1 MATDNLSR
9 LNEVLDGLIESLTPS
24 ARKEISKDISRKLRA
39 SQAKRIRLNL
49 SPEGEKYQARK
60 RPKSNREIKFMYF
73 GDERHLKSWRGSKR
87 YIIGFDR
94 FRGDIRTFRKDRIE
108 RYTKVDKG
116 LTTGQEYAYGRNSK
130 IRNRMFVN
138 LIKTKWL
145 KAKASPNEASV
156 QFESIANHVARIHH
170 YGLRDRIGSQEITY
184 PKRELLGFT
193 QEELNMIED
202 AIVDHLSK
210 LGL

>member
-1 MATDNLSR
+1 MATDDLTI

-24 ARKEISKDISRKLRA
+24 ARKEMSRDISRKLRA
-39 SQAKRIRLNL
+39 TQAKRIRLNL

-108 RYTKVDKG
+108 RYTKID
-116 LTTGQEYAYGRNSK
+116 TGVATASYGRKSQ

-193 QEELNMIED
+193 PEELNMVED

>member
-1 MATDNLSR
+1 
-9 LNEVLDGLIESLTPS
+9 
-24 ARKEISKDISRKLRA
+24 
-39 SQAKRIRLNL
+39 
-49 SPEGEKYQARK
+49 
-60 RPKSNREIKFMYF
+60 
-73 GDERHLKSWRGSKR
+73 
-87 YIIGFDR
+87 
-94 FRGDIRTFRKDRIE
+94 
-108 RYTKVDKG
+108 
-116 LTTGQEYAYGRNSK
+116 
-130 IRNRMFVN
+130 MFVN

-156 QFESIANHVARIHH
+156 QFESIANHVAHIHH

-193 QEELNMIED
+193 PEEQNMVED